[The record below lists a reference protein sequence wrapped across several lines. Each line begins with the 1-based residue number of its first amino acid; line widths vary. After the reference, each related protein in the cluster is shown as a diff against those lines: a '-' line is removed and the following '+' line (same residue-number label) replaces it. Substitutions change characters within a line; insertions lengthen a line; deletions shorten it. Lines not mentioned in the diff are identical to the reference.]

1 MSNSITQIKV
11 GTRGSKLALK
21 QAKLVIEKFKS
32 LKKIKEKFSFKII
45 KIRTEGDINKSKIL
59 DAGYKGF
66 FTKKIDDLLL
76 KGKIDLAVHSA
87 KDIPSKIERNII
99 ISAFLKREDPR
110 DILFSKN
117 NYSFKKLPK
126 NIVIGTSSIRRKTQI
141 QNLRPDLNIK
151 YMRGNIE
158 TRIRKFKNNNY
169 FAIILALAGVK
180 RLGLKYKKKNILN
193 SSKFVPAGGQG
204 AIAVTVLKK
213 SNIINSLVRKINDT
227 KTEIEV
233 KTERKFLEKINADCD
248 SPVGAYARIIKK
260 SINFSITVPD
270 PNNNRIYF
278 YKSKGKINN
287 PENLGIKSAA
297 NLKKELGKNFLKK
310 NNLRK
315 EISILLTR
323 PKKQS
328 NEFKSN
334 KKFNFISNPM
344 LEIKPLKLN
353 KNQKEQIKYAN
364 TIIFTSSNA
373 VFFSKKFLKS
383 FKNKVLCV
391 GRDTKKIC
399 LKNSIKNVYSANGNV
414 LDLIKLIEKKINNKK
429 EKLVYVSAKETSVN
443 LISILRKKGFNINK
457 VIVYEAKKIKVINK
471 NILEKIKSNQ
481 LNFISFF
488 SKKTAESFNSVVLKY
503 KLREYLK
510 NIGCISLSS
519 EIENSLKKNNFKDY
533 YVCPSPDRKSFLKF
547 INQKLV

>member
-297 NLKKELGKNFLKK
+297 NLKKELGKRYEVFFPINSQLKDIDLLIQNPKTGKSKSIQVKGSRTWIIRGSRRQKLADYFKIDLESDINSSWFKVKKNSIFSTTNKIDFFIFVTHEPELSRQNRRIKQNFLIIPLEDFKRITKNKK
-310 NNLRK
+310 NP
-315 EISILLTR
+315 
-323 PKKQS
+323 PKSGDYWYYFVVKG
-328 NEFKSN
+328 
-334 KKFNFISNPM
+334 KKVVD
-344 LEIKPLKLN
+344 
-353 KNQKEQIKYAN
+353 
-364 TIIFTSSNA
+364 T
-373 VFFSKKFLKS
+373 
-383 FKNKVLCV
+383 
-391 GRDTKKIC
+391 RDTKSGEPI
-399 LKNSIKNVYSANGNV
+399 
-414 LDLIKLIEKKINNKK
+414 D
-429 EKLVYVSAKETSVN
+429 
-443 LISILRKKGFNINK
+443 
-457 VIVYEAKKIKVINK
+457 
-471 NILEKIKSNQ
+471 
-481 LNFISFF
+481 F
-488 SKKTAESFNSVVLKY
+488 SKFL
-503 KLREYLK
+503 
-510 NIGCISLSS
+510 
-519 EIENSLKKNNFKDY
+519 NNF
-533 YVCPSPDRKSFLKF
+533 SLLK
-547 INQKLV
+547 